1 MQMCVDKYKNH
12 SNSVVNV

>member
-1 MQMCVDKYKNH
+1 MEMCVDKYKNH